1 MNRRLRKIAAL
12 FLTMSALGGCT
23 AESGA
28 GSASDGGSTAS
39 SPDATLAPSGT
50 PNSSNV
56 VDVNLEPLF
65 PIEMDIAI
73 DVDDPAAVADA
84 SSEVVAGTVISTDS
98 TSVDSLGVIDTY
110 YTLKVDKVYKGDLKV
125 GDKIS
130 VSLPGGS
137 MTLGDYITELDRI
150 GRYDD
155 NFPVKSEEFMKEH
168 GIDPSTVV
176 DPRDQDPNTLVT
188 QNFGNNPTSESQN
201 AEIDPDA
208 WIYFLDEYEE
218 GGYYGSVLNYSFK
231 YLKGGYVYSLNIR
244 KRSRSEGQALP
255 RS

>member
-1 MNRRLRKIAAL
+1 MIRLL
-12 FLTMSALGGCT
+12 WLMPG
-23 AESGA
+23 
-28 GSASDGGSTAS
+28 
-39 SPDATLAPSGT
+39 
-50 PNSSNV
+50 V
-56 VDVNLEPLF
+56 
-65 PIEMDIAI
+65 
-73 DVDDPAAVADA
+73 
-84 SSEVVAGTVISTDS
+84 EVVAGTVISTDS

-231 YLKGGYVYSLNIR
+231 YLKGGYVYSLNL
-244 KRSRSEGQALP
+244 ENDQGQRDKPFPEAELGK
-255 RS
+255 